1 MESVASQKTYKFAVR
16 IVKLYKYFTNVLK
29 EYTLCKQLLRSGTSI
44 AANTKEA
51 YNAQSDL
58 DFIHKFSIAQKECS
72 ETLFW
77 INLLYDSEY
86 LTKKQYESLKN
97 DCTQIYK
104 IITSII
110 LTKKE
115 NLAKKKT
122 QKSSKKNPK
131 I

>member
-1 MESVASQKTYKFAVR
+1 VR
-16 IVKLYKYFTNVLK
+16 IVKLYKHFK
-29 EYTLCKQLLRSGTSI
+29 ENLNEHTLSKQLLRSGTSI
-44 AANTKEA
+44 AANTSEA
-51 YNAQSDL
+51 LDAQSDM

-122 QKSSKKNPK
+122 QKSFKTKK
-131 I
+131 